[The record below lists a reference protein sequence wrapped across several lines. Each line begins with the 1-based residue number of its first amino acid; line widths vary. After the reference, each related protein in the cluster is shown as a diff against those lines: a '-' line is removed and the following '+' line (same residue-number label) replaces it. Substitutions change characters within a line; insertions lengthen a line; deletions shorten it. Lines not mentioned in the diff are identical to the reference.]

1 MGVGDPLA
9 RDVDNFVRLG
19 LDSIYARVDTTYIK
33 NTAANGANE
42 MTYKI
47 RLNVRGC
54 TTEQYAAVALR
65 LARGDGIEATH
76 VVRVTRTA
84 KGAVVTVAA

>member
-1 MGVGDPLA
+1 MESP
-9 RDVDNFVRLG
+9 
-19 LDSIYARVDTTYIK
+19 T
-33 NTAANGANE
+33 NGATE
-42 MTYKI
+42 MQYQI

-54 TTEQYAAVALR
+54 TTEQYSEVALR
-65 LARGDGIEATH
+65 IARADGINAQR